1 VISVSKIT
9 VVIAVL
15 VLVAAIGLAGY
26 ELGRN
31 HTNVVNV
38 HGASTQFATAQADA
52 DAEYVVQL
60 AYQNSTPNT
69 INAANI
75 ALQDH
80 DAAVEGEVALI
91 HLGSDDRAYFQVRI
105 NDVVGHVCIDYGGL
119 SLGEAPSVCR
129 NT

>member
-1 VISVSKIT
+1 VISFSKIA

-15 VLVAAIGLAGY
+15 VLVAAIGLSGY

-31 HTNVVNV
+31 HTSVAKV
-38 HGASTQFATAQADA
+38 HRVSTQFAKAQAVA
-52 DAEYVVQL
+52 DAVYVIQQ

-75 ALQDH
+75 AFQDH

-105 NDVVGHVCIDYGGL
+105 NNVVGDVCIDYGGL
-119 SLGEAPSVCR
+119 SYGEAPSACR
-129 NT
+129 KP